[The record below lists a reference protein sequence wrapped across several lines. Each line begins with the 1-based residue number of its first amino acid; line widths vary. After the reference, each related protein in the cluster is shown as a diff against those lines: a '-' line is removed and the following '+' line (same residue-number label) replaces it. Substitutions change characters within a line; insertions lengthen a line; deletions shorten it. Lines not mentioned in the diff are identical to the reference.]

1 MHPPADK
8 PARARDGGGRG
19 PVSRQDGDKDRV
31 ARRIGHSRR
40 PARRKAV
47 RPIPIRRRAGQPPRN
62 QHTERG
68 AAVVDFVMVG
78 ALATV
83 FFLAIVQLALVMH
96 VRNTLIDAAA
106 SGARYG
112 TLADRGAGDA
122 RERTAQLIGVAL
134 TSDFASDVTTGEA
147 SYGGIRTLEVTVRA
161 PLPVIGLIGPTGML
175 EVKGHAAFQP

>member
-1 MHPPADK
+1 M
-8 PARARDGGGRG
+8 RS
-19 PVSRQDGDKDRV
+19 V
-31 ARRIGHSRR
+31 
-40 PARRKAV
+40 
-47 RPIPIRRRAGQPPRN
+47 PIRRRDGQSAQS
-62 QHTERG
+62 QHPERG
-68 AAVVDFVMVG
+68 SAVVDFVMVG

-83 FFLAIVQLALVMH
+83 FFLAIVQLALVLH
-96 VRNTLIDAAA
+96 VQNTLIDAAA

-122 RERTAQLIGVAL
+122 RERTAHLIGVAL
-134 TSDFASDVTTGEA
+134 TSDFARDVSTGEA